1 MKLLLPVFVAG
12 CLTPPSPAQ
21 QVQDG
26 ENLEA
31 CVAANWGQSV
41 EAVAGE
47 CLNSEIPAAVDLIA
61 DIEALVEVIAGTT
74 SAQSPYASDMRVMT
88 AVPTKLAVLHTRIPV
103 VIKPPAPVVS
113 APKPTSR
120 LEIVHLALLTRQ
132 LAHQQ

>member
-1 MKLLLPVFVAG
+1 MKLLLPLFVLAAG
-12 CLTPPSPAQ
+12 CLPPPSPAQ

-61 DIEALVEVIAGTT
+61 DIEALIETLAGTT
-74 SAQSPYASDMRVMT
+74 SAQSPYAGDARVMT
-88 AVPTKLAVLHTRIPV
+88 AVPAKLAVLHTRIPV
-103 VIKPPAPVVS
+103 VV
-113 APKPTSR
+113 KPTKPMSMR
-120 LEIVHLALLTRQ
+120 ELVHVALTM
-132 LAHQQ
+132 